1 MLTIFLLLT
10 LFIFFY
16 TVTGGEMP
24 EVNLSQVRSY
34 VSRFAIP
41 SGSAAGVFILSSI
54 VFGTPLA
61 GLAWGFL
68 GWFLPQWIQHALQ
81 AGKQA
86 RLRAMAKDFIVSSAG
101 LFSAGQVT
109 PEVIS
114 TMAGRFPD
122 PFGAELNEML
132 VRRKAN
138 PHAFFPKMFDSL
150 GEKYEFSEFKATA
163 AILAAS
169 ERAGGPRAAAG
180 GLKRFGLALRQRDR
194 LYTERQKSLIE
205 VKIAGIV
212 VILLLVA
219 GLLLD
224 VTSFRNMFME
234 PSGKVVLG
242 ISSAITVGLIF
253 MTKKISQSSD
263 LV

>member
-10 LFIFFY
+10 LFILSY
-16 TVTGGEMP
+16 TITGGELP
-24 EVNLSQVRSY
+24 EIDPGRIRNC
-34 VSRFAIP
+34 VSRYAIP
-41 SGSAAGVFILSSI
+41 SGSAAGVFFLSSVI
-54 VFGTPLA
+54 FGTPLA

-68 GWFLPQWIQHALQ
+68 GWFLPQWVRQTLR
-81 AGKQA
+81 AGRQA
-86 RLRAMAKDFIVSSAG
+86 RLRALAKDFVTSSAG

-114 TMAGRFPD
+114 TTAGRFPD
-122 PFGAELNEML
+122 PLGTELKEML
-132 VRRKAN
+132 ARRKTN
-138 PHAFFPKMFDSL
+138 PHASFPRMFESVA
-150 GEKYEFSEFKATA
+150 ERYELSEFKAMA

-180 GLKRFGLALRQRDR
+180 GLKRLGLALRQRDR
-194 LYTERQKSLIE
+194 LYTERQKSLVE

-212 VILLLVA
+212 VILLLAA

-224 VTSFRNMFME
+224 VTSFRSMFAE

-253 MTKKISQSSD
+253 MAKKISQSPD